1 MDEAAVRDSAEQ
13 FGAALVAGNVDAA
26 IEHLSD
32 ELKRNLGEVVALL
45 PLPATE
51 VGIASVERGSSAL
64 VLQLH
69 VVGETTEDELQTRW
83 KDRDGTPRIVEISHL
98 SRTERE
104 PAPIGGEAD
113 GADGAASANG
123 ATPAAA
129 EASASTD

>member
-1 MDEAAVRDSAEQ
+1 MDEAAVRDAAAQ
-13 FGAALVAGNVDAA
+13 FGDALVAGNVDAA

-51 VGIASVERGSSAL
+51 VEIASIERGSSAL

-69 VVGETTEDELQTRW
+69 VVGETADDELQTRW

-98 SRTERE
+98 SRTERAPGPATGDEGE
-104 PAPIGGEAD
+104 PEATE
-113 GADGAASANG
+113 G
-123 ATPAAA
+123 TA
-129 EASASTD
+129 E